1 MAALAVGIAALAAV
15 LSYRLLEGW
24 SGAVWLPAGLRA
36 AAWGAVALLVLNV
49 SCPAIRPPG
58 RPIVLLDASLSMQAA
73 GGHWGE
79 ALALARRT
87 GEVRLVGALPG
98 DTVPGAGRTRL
109 AAAIAGARSAGRPV
123 MVVTDGEVEDA
134 GEIPADVL
142 AGTTVRVLPRTDTS
156 DVALTRVEGT
166 TRLTLADSLRIEV
179 EATATGG
186 GARRL
191 PIEVMEGQTTW
202 LRGAIDLD
210 AAGAG
215 RTRLAAAIAGA
226 RSTGRPVTV
235 VTDGEVEDAGEIP
248 ADVLAGTTVR
258 VLPRSDTVDV
268 ALTRV
273 EGTTRLT
280 LADSLRIEVEAT
292 ATGGPRRLPV
302 EAMEGQ
308 TVWLRGTIDLDAA
321 GRGRTVLTGPL
332 PRVPPGPHVLTIRLA
347 QAADAEPRDD
357 ARLLVVSVVRTPGI
371 VLLASPPGW
380 ESRFLLDALRDVSA
394 LPARGYVETE
404 RGRWRRSG
412 DLHPVPT
419 GEVADAAR
427 RADLLVV
434 LGAPGEVGR
443 GSRARG
449 VWTWLTPED
458 HPGADGDWYLSLG
471 TGGPLMGALSGLAVD
486 SFPPGTAVADLAAGP
501 SDWVGLTAQA
511 GRRGTPR
518 PVLLGRDSAGVRRL
532 ITGIDGL
539 WRWAFHGGSSE
550 QGYRSL
556 VAESVSWLLGG
567 ADSVT
572 GRARPLRDVVQ
583 RGRPAVFEWSGG
595 GASVPLPV
603 AFDGTGGVR
612 NDTLVFDGAG
622 HAEVLLPPG
631 IWRYKLAGGGEG
643 TLAVEEY
650 SDEWVPGARTL
661 TSRAAATAPEST
673 RVPLRGWLPL
683 FGIAV
688 AAFAGEWL
696 ARRRMGLR

>member
-15 LSYRLLEGW
+15 LSYRLLEGL
-24 SGAVWLPAGLRA
+24 SGVAWLPAGLRA

-49 SCPAIRPPG
+49 SCPAIRPAG
-58 RPIVLLDASLSMQAA
+58 QPIVLLDASLSMQAA
-73 GGHWGE
+73 GGHWLE

-109 AAAIAGARSAGRPV
+109 AAAISGARSA
-123 MVVTDGEVEDA
+123 
-134 GEIPADVL
+134 
-142 AGTTVRVLPRTDTS
+142 
-156 DVALTRVEGT
+156 
-166 TRLTLADSLRIEV
+166 
-179 EATATGG
+179 
-186 GARRL
+186 
-191 PIEVMEGQTTW
+191 
-202 LRGAIDLD
+202 
-210 AAGAG
+210 
-215 RTRLAAAIAGA
+215 
-226 RSTGRPVTV
+226 GRPVTV

-258 VLPRSDTVDV
+258 VLPRSDTIDV

-292 ATGGPRRLPV
+292 ATGGAPRKLPI
-302 EAMEGQ
+302 EALEGQ
-308 TVWLRGTIDLDAA
+308 TIWLRGAIDLDRA

-347 QAADAEPRDD
+347 QAADAEARDD
-357 ARLLVVSVVRTPGI
+357 ARLLLVSVVRTPGI

-404 RGRWRRSG
+404 RGHWRRSG
-412 DLHPVPT
+412 DLHPVAT
-419 GEVADAAR
+419 AEVADAAR

-434 LGAPGEVGR
+434 LGAPGDVGR
-443 GSRARG
+443 GSRAHG

-458 HPGADGDWYLSLG
+458 RPGTDGDWYLSAG
-471 TGGPLMGALSGLAVD
+471 AGGPLIGALSGLAVD
-486 SFPPGTAVADLAAGP
+486 SFPPGTAVADLAPGP

-518 PVLLGRDSAGVRRL
+518 PVLVGRDSAGVRRL

-539 WRWAFHGGSSE
+539 WRWAFRGGSSE

-556 VAESVSWLLGG
+556 VAGSVSWLLGG

-603 AFDGTGGVR
+603 VFDGAGGVR
-612 NDTLVFDGAG
+612 SDTLVFDGAG

-631 IWRYKLAGGGEG
+631 VWRYKLAGGGEG

-661 TSRAAATAPEST
+661 ASRAAATGPEST